1 MYTFLLIFHVIVS
14 IFLILVVLLQQGK
27 GADMGAAFGG
37 SSQTLFGSSGST
49 GFLGKLTTGAAVT
62 FMITSLI
69 LSSMSSNSG
78 SDSVIPD
85 LETEQPVAEQ
95 TLPAEEIPVGE
106 EDIAN
111 RGQVEEN
118 PDEAAPLVNIPV
130 KGQ

>member
-37 SSQTLFGSSGST
+37 SSQTLFGSTGST

-111 RGQVEEN
+111 KGQVEEN
-118 PDEAAPLVNIPV
+118 PDEAAPLANIPV